1 MAKALPGGSREL
13 RLPGGGVGPH
23 CDHKCACGT
32 EADAGGTRGT
42 RPPARRC
49 REPPGA
55 GRGRSWESPLLEG
68 PSCPHLDLGLLA
80 SGLQEGKLP
89 PGLWSF
95 VTEATRSQHDH
106 CVNRKRDFVAIS
118 DHPVCAFR
126 PTLPQFRP
134 AAPLPRVLHPPH
146 LSLQLSPTTSDRDAP
161 NTQLCLGCS
170 QPRVSNGSLLPSG
183 QELISEAHYGVC
195 VISPQFTS
203 LAQCLRSVSAQ
214 CLSRLPSSSEPP
226 LMSQSA

>member
-1 MAKALPGGSREL
+1 MTTSVLEGRRQTLEGREGRGHQPGGAGSPQEL
-13 RLPGGGVGPH
+13 G
-23 CDHKCACGT
+23 
-32 EADAGGTRGT
+32 E
-42 RPPARRC
+42 
-49 REPPGA
+49 A
-55 GRGRSWESPLLEG
+55 GRTLSWR
-68 PSCPHLDLGLLA
+68 HLDLGLLA
-80 SGLQEGKLP
+80 SGLQEDKLP

-95 VTEATRSQHDH
+95 VTEATRSRHDH
-106 CVNRKRDFVAIS
+106 CVNGKRDFVAIS

-126 PTLPQFRP
+126 PTLPRFKP
-134 AAPLPRVLHPPH
+134 AAPLPQVVHPPH

-203 LAQCLRSVSAQ
+203 LAQCL
-214 CLSRLPSSSEPP
+214 CPLLPAFLRPASCP
-226 LMSQSA
+226 